1 MLFSVVV
8 DFVFV
13 FPRLTTHLVFDLRLF
28 PHIFQVQRASS
39 SGVEN
44 AMTERLPGRS
54 SAKVCSQRWWCVFVC
69 AKWFLVSWL
78 FFVHFLSHGIDHQ
91 VVGDGA
97 AWCEEKV
104 KIKYVHSGELSRQG
118 V

>member
-1 MLFSVVV
+1 MLAEVVV
-8 DFVFV
+8 CLCMRKVV
-13 FPRLTTHLVFDLRLF
+13 
-28 PHIFQVQRASS
+28 
-39 SGVEN
+39 SG
-44 AMTERLPGRS
+44 
-54 SAKVCSQRWWCVFVC
+54 
-69 AKWFLVSWL
+69 FLAF